1 MYVSMTGFGQASDE
15 REWGKITLELS
26 SVNHRYQEISIRLPR
41 ELSSLEPWMHN
52 RLRGVFRRGKLNARL
67 EITWAASAV
76 AASING
82 EVLLNYHGRISEMRG
97 LIGAERDIS
106 LDALLNLPGVLDAS
120 GRGSMGEE
128 AVEVLSGLIERAAS
142 NWNRMR
148 REEGAHLKEA
158 IERHIA
164 DAERGMS
171 EIASLWQGARDAA
184 FEAMTGRVTAALAA
198 SGLSSDESRFAQE
211 AVIYADRWD
220 ISEEIDRMASHIAKF
235 RETGEAR
242 DSEGRKLDFLVQEM
256 NREAN
261 TINSKVSN
269 AEIRWIAVEVKSS
282 IERIRA
288 QIQNLEGA
296 GVIV

>member
-1 MYVSMTGFGQASDE
+1 MFISMTGFGQATDE

-41 ELSSLEPWMHN
+41 ELASLEPWLHN

-76 AASING
+76 AADIN
-82 EVLLNYHGRISEMRG
+82 EEIIVNYYNKLLRIREQ
-97 LIGAERDIS
+97 IGAEIDIS
-106 LDALLNLPGVLDAS
+106 LDALVNLPGVLEAF
-120 GRGSMGEE
+120 GRGSIREE
-128 AVEVLSGLIERAAS
+128 AMEILSGLIENAAS
-142 NWNRMR
+142 NWNNMR

-158 IERHIA
+158 IDGHIA
-164 DAERGMS
+164 DVERGMS

-184 FEAMTGRVTAALAA
+184 FEAMKDRVSAALEA
-198 SGLSSDESRFAQE
+198 SGLCADESRFAQE

-235 RETGEAR
+235 RETGDAR
-242 DSEGRKLDFLVQEM
+242 GSEGRKLDFLVQEM

-261 TINSKVSN
+261 TINSKASN
-269 AEIRWIAVEVKSS
+269 AEIRWVAVEVKSS
-282 IERIRA
+282 IERVRE
-288 QIQNLEGA
+288 QIQNLE
-296 GVIV
+296 